1 MNFAWLFA
9 SLKDYAGE
17 RAMMGDS
24 WYVEIHIHNT
34 HTVAVEI
41 KRYLLKFD
49 LSLITK
55 AITHNTYYIYLTSF
69 SSHLL
74 GGHM

>member
-1 MNFAWLFA
+1 
-9 SLKDYAGE
+9 
-17 RAMMGDS
+17 MMGDS

-41 KRYLLKFD
+41 KRYPLKFD

-55 AITHNTYYIYLTSF
+55 AITILDIILLSPSWRLHVAASLPVH
-69 SSHLL
+69 SSRP
-74 GGHM
+74 G

>member
-24 WYVEIHIHNT
+24 WYVEIHIHIHNT

-41 KRYLLKFD
+41 KRYLLKFK
-49 LSLITK
+49 LSLITTT
-55 AITHNTYYIYLTSF
+55 AITHNTNYT
-69 SSHLL
+69 
-74 GGHM
+74 